1 MESEQHEVGSATHR
15 RRVIVA
21 ADGRG
26 WYVRLEGSRQL
37 ARYPNVTQ
45 AIHGGRRLARQHMP
59 AGLVVRYLDGEE
71 EESWYGDREDPRGA
85 HSKIKDHSLFL

>member
-1 MESEQHEVGSATHR
+1 MSLAIRKESERRAVGAANGR
-15 RRVIVA
+15 RWVTVA

-37 ARYPNVTQ
+37 GRYSNVTQ
-45 AIHGGRRLARQHMP
+45 AIHGGRRLACQHKP

-71 EESWYGDREDPRGA
+71 EESWYGNREDP
-85 HSKIKDHSLFL
+85 

>member
-1 MESEQHEVGSATHR
+1 MSPARRKESKQHEVGSATHA

-26 WYVRLEGSRQL
+26 WYVRFEGNRQL
-37 ARYPNVTQ
+37 GRYSNVTQ
-45 AIHGGRRLARQHMP
+45 AIHGGRRLARQHKP

-71 EESWYGDREDPRGA
+71 EESWYGDREAP
-85 HSKIKDHSLFL
+85 